1 MTSRVETLQSQPV
14 WWVIH
19 TRPRCEKK
27 MAEWLNDRGW
37 PSSLPLRRQ
46 RRDYASKSVV
56 FHLPLFPGYCFGK
69 FAEARQSELYAS
81 GYAAR
86 ILKIVD
92 QEGFFHQ
99 LSALESALESG
110 GAVEPVPYLKPG
122 RRVRITSGK
131 FRGLEGKIERLASG
145 QRLILSLDILQQSVA
160 LVIDQDRVQLA
171 A

>member
-1 MTSRVETLQSQPV
+1 MINGAESSKSQPL

-19 TRPRCEKK
+19 SRPRCEKK
-27 MAEWLNDRGW
+27 MAEWLNDREC

-69 FAEARQSELYAS
+69 FAEIRQAEVYAS

-86 ILKIVD
+86 LLAVVD
-92 QEGFFHQ
+92 QRGFFNQ
-99 LSALESALESG
+99 LSALEKALESG
-110 GAVEPVPYLKPG
+110 GESVPVPYLEPG
-122 RRVRITSGK
+122 RRVRISAGK

-145 QRLILSLDILQQSVA
+145 RRLILSLDILQQSVA
-160 LVIDQDRVQLA
+160 VVIDQDRVQLTA
-171 A
+171 